1 MIIIA
6 AFFVLEIFLGK
17 GKIMKKIWTKA
28 LAYVLAVTMCFSAVN
43 VPVYAQGSTVTEVS
57 TEAETTS
64 EAVTEEATVSGND
77 AEPTTEEVAS
87 TEEATTDG
95 NDGSTWDQVTTEN
108 VFEGEN
114 YKVTFTL
121 TSNWDAGYNANVK
134 LENTGDS
141 TIQNWYLGFDYNNS
155 ITNIWNAEVSSNEG
169 NEYVIKNVGWN
180 QDIAAGNSIEFGLS
194 GDHAFK
200 GFPENY
206 ELIGTS
212 TEVAEDD
219 YAIQYI
225 VDGDWGTGFYGSISV
240 TNNTDTA
247 LEDWVLEFDFDRE
260 ITEIWNGV
268 IEEHEGNHYVV
279 RNAEYNSTIAPGE
292 NVSIG
297 IKGCEGES
305 EDEPYNYQLHS
316 NALNRDDVDN
326 MDSDIEIVQN
336 AYSKIGI
343 GYKDGDDANSVT
355 SDLYLC
361 TELEGAMITWSSDRP
376 EIITD
381 TGIVTRSAETNIVHL
396 TATIKSNDYS
406 MDINFEVRVVKNTYD
421 GYNTDFIYDM
431 DSLELLYIYNDDPND
446 LEVYLN
452 DVGYIEELNGQ
463 FSEFIVESPEEAI
476 LALYEIKSLMGC
488 ENPKEQLVWEKTSK
502 DNYGYSYK
510 FRQVVDGVPVYGT
523 SIVVSTDLAG
533 ITTALHSSFAT
544 DMYIDM
550 ENVISEADAKIVV
563 ENNGYNYLCSEGLVV
578 YLANETHLTYNMKCN
593 NEGLTY
599 NVLIDANTGEIVFVN
614 LLSMSEN
621 VIVETGNDVFG
632 VNQTFHVNETTDTAG
647 NKSYTIDDYT
657 RNIKYHDLN
666 GSPNHAIWPGL
677 NIVKST
683 NTWTPEEIS
692 AIVSMEKVYDY
703 YEFILGRKGF
713 DNNRGEFHMSIN
725 LGENNSYSSGTGNN
739 IVFGQAGGS
748 YTVAAH
754 AGVDTVAHEFTH
766 AIVQNE
772 TDLELN
778 YYDASGAINE
788 AYADI
793 FGYFAEGD
801 NDPDWNHGEDNR
813 TQPLRVLSNP
823 NSKRMPTSVGG
834 TYYYDFTIP
843 GNTSDRG
850 GVHTNNS
857 VISYPCYLMW
867 ANGIS
872 DKARLANLWYT
883 SLRYGY
889 DINASFDDV
898 RVNVLRAAKAMGMS
912 GQEMEIIKSAFD
924 TAGINGPTAT
934 VITGTNVL
942 FGKVVIADVD
952 MTAGNNTPLVGASIT
967 LTRRGTSIPIQTT
980 SVADGT
986 FKFYDLRPGTYILNV
1001 SKTGYLPTEQ
1011 VITLTAAKMTN
1022 YCSTIELIP
1031 QKYVGVGVATGVIK
1045 DSVTGAGVDG
1055 LTLNVRRG
1063 MNTKAGELVC
1073 QITTEDSGKYEL
1085 KLDAGH
1091 YCIEVVDKRTL
1102 EEGQNKYY
1110 TTYFNVKVLG
1120 GLVIENQNAT
1130 VSTTLDM
1137 EQVRIVLEWGAAP
1150 RDLDSHLT
1158 GPTSNGSNFH
1168 IYFSNKSYSESG
1180 NKIAD
1185 LDLDDTSS
1193 YGPETT
1199 TIYNPIEGEY
1209 VFYVYNW
1216 TGSPD
1221 IKTSGA
1227 TVKVYNGNSN
1237 EPAYVFSVPLTGDG
1251 RYWTVFKYNSKT
1263 RRVTPVNIVS
1273 ASVQNN

>member
-1 MIIIA
+1 MN
-6 AFFVLEIFLGK
+6 
-17 GKIMKKIWTKA
+17 KIWKKV
-28 LAYVLAVTMCFSAVN
+28 LAYLLTVTMCLNLVN
-43 VPVYAQGSTVTEVS
+43 VPVYAQENVK
-57 TEAETTS
+57 
-64 EAVTEEATVSGND
+64 TEEETADG
-77 AEPTTEEVAS
+77 
-87 TEEATTDG
+87 TTDG
-95 NDGSTWDQVTTEN
+95 TDGSTWDQVTTEN
-108 VFEGEN
+108 VFEGGN
-114 YKVTFTL
+114 YRVTFTL
-121 TSNWDAGYNANVK
+121 TSYWDAGYNAEVK
-134 LENTGDS
+134 LENIGES

-155 ITNIWNAEVSSNEG
+155 ITNIWNAEISFNNED
-169 NEYVIKNVGWN
+169 EYVIKNVSWN
-180 QDIAAGNSIEFGLS
+180 QDIAAGNSIEFGIS
-194 GDHAFK
+194 GDHAFR

-206 ELIGTS
+206 ELIGIS
-212 TEVAEDD
+212 TEVTEDD
-219 YAIQYI
+219 YTIEYD
-225 VDGDWGTGFYGSISV
+225 VESDWGNGFYGSISI
-240 TNNTDTA
+240 TNNTDEI

-279 RNAEYNSTIAPGE
+279 RNAEYNSTIAPGGS
-292 NVSIG
+292 VSIG

-305 EDEPYNYQLHS
+305 S
-316 NALNRDDVDN
+316 NAPSNFQLYSYALEQDELDVDN
-326 MDSDIEIVQN
+326 SNDDMEIVQN
-336 AYSKIGI
+336 AYSKINI
-343 GYKDGDDANSVT
+343 GYADGDDANSVT

-361 TELEGAMITWSSDRP
+361 SELEGATVVWISDKP
-376 EIITD
+376 EVVSEDGMVI
-381 TGIVTRSAETNIVHL
+381 RSDETNIVCL
-396 TATIKSNDYS
+396 TAIIKSNNYS
-406 MDINFEVRVVKNTYD
+406 MDIDFTVRVVKNTYN

-431 DSLELLYIYNDDPND
+431 DSLELLYIYNDNPDD

-452 DVGYIEELNGQ
+452 DEGYIEELNGQ
-463 FSEFIVESPEEAI
+463 FSEIIVESPEEAI

-510 FRQVVDGVPVYGT
+510 FHQVVDGVPVYGT
-523 SIVVSTDLAG
+523 SIIVSTDLAG

-544 DMYIDM
+544 DLHIDL
-550 ENVISEADAKIVV
+550 ENVISESDARAVI
-563 ENNGYNYLCSEGLVV
+563 EDNAYSFLSSEGLVI
-578 YLANETHLTYNMKCN
+578 YLTNEIHLTYNVKCKKD
-593 NEGLTY
+593 GLEY
-599 NVLIDANTGEIVFVN
+599 NILVDANTGEIVFVN
-614 LLSMSEN
+614 LLTRGEN
-621 VIVETGNDVFG
+621 VLVETGNDVFG
-632 VNQTFHVNETTDTAG
+632 VSQTFHVNEITNTSGD
-647 NKSYTIDDYT
+647 KFYTIDDYT

-666 GSPNHAIWPGL
+666 GNPNHAIWPGP
-677 NIVKST
+677 NIIKSS

-703 YEFILGRKGF
+703 YETILGRKGF
-713 DNNRGEFHMSIN
+713 DNYRGEFHMSIN
-725 LGENNSYSSGTGNN
+725 LGEDSSYSNINN
-739 IVFGQAGGS
+739 IVFGQAGGD
-748 YTVAAH
+748 YIVAAH
-754 AGVDTVAHEFTH
+754 GGVDTVAHEFTH
-766 AIVQNE
+766 AVVLNE
-772 TDLELN
+772 TELAWN
-778 YYDASGAINE
+778 YYGASGAIDE

-793 FGYFAEGD
+793 FGYFVEGD
-801 NDPDWNHGEDNR
+801 NDPDWNYGEDNR
-813 TQPLRVLSNP
+813 AQPLRVLSNP
-823 NSKRMPTSVGG
+823 NSNNPGMPTSVGG

-843 GNTSDRG
+843 GNTFDNG
-850 GVHTNNS
+850 GVHINNS

-867 ANGIS
+867 INGIS

-912 GQEMEIIKSAFD
+912 GQEIDIIKSAFD
-924 TAGINGPTAT
+924 TAGINGPAAT

-942 FGKVVIADVD
+942 FGKVMIADVD
-952 MTAGNNTPLVGASIT
+952 MTAGNNVPLVGALIT

-980 SVADGT
+980 SVTDGT
-986 FKFYDLRPGTYILNV
+986 FKFYDLRPGTYILNI
-1001 SKTGYLPTEQ
+1001 SKTGFFPTEQ

-1031 QKYVGVGVATGVIK
+1031 QKYVGVGVATGIIK
-1045 DSVTGAGVDG
+1045 DSVTGTGVEG
-1055 LTLNVRRG
+1055 MTLNVRRG

-1073 QITTEDSGKYEL
+1073 QVTTENSGKYEL

-1102 EEGQNKYY
+1102 EEGQKKYY
-1110 TTYFNVKVLG
+1110 TTYFNIKVLG
-1120 GLVIENQNAT
+1120 GLTIANQNAT

-1137 EQVRIVLEWGAAP
+1137 EQLRIVLEWGAAP

-1158 GPTSNGSNFH
+1158 GPTSNGSSFH

-1216 TGSPD
+1216 SGSPD

-1273 ASVQNN
+1273 TSVQNN